1 MLYSKNKYSHFIV
14 SQNAHLALFKLIQ
27 CTNLDI
33 KDTSCLHIVHIL
45 QHPTSCPKTKSR
57 QTTMVITLRKN
68 FSPLP
73 VGKSDKSRKCSI
85 ERRHHVHEWK
95 SGLDAER
102 VRAFGAWH
110 SLRCK
115 RKLVVQQQRETHF
128 LSYEEKENWIKDC
141 VERETAV
148 ARKQV
153 EDAETVIK
161 QEQEYMRKAENEGL
175 TTRQPTETY
184 QERMFAIG
192 DSLCDLESSDD
203 SGGWGQWG
211 WRR

>member
-1 MLYSKNKYSHFIV
+1 M
-14 SQNAHLALFKLIQ
+14 
-27 CTNLDI
+27 
-33 KDTSCLHIVHIL
+33 
-45 QHPTSCPKTKSR
+45 
-57 QTTMVITLRKN
+57 
-68 FSPLP
+68 
-73 VGKSDKSRKCSI
+73 
-85 ERRHHVHEWK
+85 
-95 SGLDAER
+95 
-102 VRAFGAWH
+102 
-110 SLRCK
+110 
-115 RKLVVQQQRETHF
+115 VQQQRETHF

-203 SGGWGQWG
+203 SGGWGQ
-211 WRR
+211 